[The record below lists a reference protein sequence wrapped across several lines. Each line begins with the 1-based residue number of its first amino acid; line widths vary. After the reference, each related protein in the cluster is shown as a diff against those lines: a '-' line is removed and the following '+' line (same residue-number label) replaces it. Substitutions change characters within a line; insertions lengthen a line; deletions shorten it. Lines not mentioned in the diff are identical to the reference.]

1 MIDRD
6 TVLTNA
12 LRHYGLKPQ
21 VWKTIEELNELCVE
35 LAHVLDGRG
44 NLYNLAEE
52 TADVLIM
59 VDQMVRGFDLGELV
73 HTYDTQK
80 IARLNQRME
89 EAKHVHDV

>member
-12 LRHYGLKPQ
+12 LHHYGLKPQ
-21 VWKTIEELNELCVE
+21 IGKTIEELNELCVE
-35 LAHVLDGRG
+35 FAHVLDGRG
-44 NLYNLAEE
+44 NIYNLAEE
-52 TADVLIM
+52 TADALIM
-59 VDQMVRGFDLGELV
+59 IEQMIRGFDLGELV

-80 IARLNQRME
+80 IARLNQRIE